1 MKQNEKVALL
11 PMEQLVPHKQNAK
24 FFHDITGDDFALLC
38 DSLAANG
45 MIQPVIVAPKPN
57 GDSYTILSG
66 HQRVRAA
73 KELGWDSVPAITME
87 PGTESPNEA
96 QLNVLLNANLGRRLS
111 LAEKYRLAS
120 HIIDTR
126 GAKKGERNDL
136 AENRRSLTREEVAE
150 KAGITKDDITIINK
164 IKKLPPTEQAEL
176 YEWIDGE
183 NPNRRSIL
191 KRLRQALETSR
202 KYKESD
208 KELNSLKRKAKAQR
222 ALETAAEK
230 IRNPQDQHAGEALD
244 GISAEFNLLQTQIAE
259 QLGRL
264 LNYPLPAGIDIVAQ
278 AVKVDAE
285 RVVEAMQGYIVQVV
299 EHFELDSA
307 EPLTPDMAHQE
318 ALAAAPARGAGA
330 ASTATQALGAG
341 HAMAADTT
349 STANAEFDSYDE
361 DWDA

>member
-1 MKQNEKVALL
+1 MKQNEQVTLL
-11 PMEQLVPHKQNAK
+11 PLEQLVPHKENAK

-57 GDSYTILSG
+57 GGGDSYTILSG

-73 KELGWDSVPAITME
+73 KELGWEEVPAIVVE
-87 PGTESPNEA
+87 PGAESPNEE

-120 HIIDTR
+120 HIMESTESR
-126 GAKKGERNDL
+126 QGQRNDL
-136 AENRRSLTREEVAE
+136 TSAENRQKSRRDEIAAQ
-150 KAGITKDDITIINK
+150 AGITKDDIAIINK
-164 IKKLPPTEQAEL
+164 IKKLRPTEQAEL

-208 KELNSLKRKAKAQR
+208 KELNSLKRKAKAQK
-222 ALETAAEK
+222 ALEQAAEK
-230 IRNPQDQHAGEALD
+230 IRNPQDQYAGEALD
-244 GISAEFNLLQTQIAE
+244 GISAECNLLQTQIAE

-264 LNYPLPAGIDIVAQ
+264 LNYPLPPGIDIVAQ

-285 RVVEAMQGYIVQVV
+285 RIVAAMQGYIAQIS

-307 EPLTPDMAHQE
+307 EPPAEPLMPDMAHQE
-318 ALAAAPARGAGA
+318 AMGAGA
-330 ASTATQALGAG
+330 ASTAP
-341 HAMAADTT
+341 HAMGANATN
-349 STANAEFDSYDE
+349 TANAEFDNYDE